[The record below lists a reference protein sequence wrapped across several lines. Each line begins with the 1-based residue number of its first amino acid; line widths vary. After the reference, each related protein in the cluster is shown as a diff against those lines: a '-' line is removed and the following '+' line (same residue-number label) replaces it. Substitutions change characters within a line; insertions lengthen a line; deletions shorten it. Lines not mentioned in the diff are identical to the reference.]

1 MTKEQKKLICRIQTL
16 LYMVETELEDN
27 DPINATIAI
36 ETAKDEMDRLKYT
49 LRGKKNNYHTE
60 LLKTLKQAGTF
71 QHIPMRETLD
81 ILPDPKVTVQDM
93 YDYGYYGAG
102 VFPISTRNA
111 KILLSANCEILGL
124 TEDRNE
130 FVVEDMDDLELLDSE
145 GFMFGIIEEEWYE
158 YLQNNPDINVLLS
171 LWDNGSE

>member
-1 MTKEQKKLICRIQTL
+1 M
-16 LYMVETELEDN
+16 
-27 DPINATIAI
+27 
-36 ETAKDEMDRLKYT
+36 
-49 LRGKKNNYHTE
+49 KNTE
-60 LLKTLKQAGTF
+60 LLGKLKQTGVF
-71 QHIPMRETLD
+71 PHIPTRETLD

-102 VFPISTRNA
+102 VFPLSTRNA
-111 KILLSANCEILGL
+111 KILLSTNREILGL

-130 FVVEDMDDLELLDSE
+130 FVVEDMDDLQLLDSE

-171 LWDNGSE
+171 LWDNGFE